1 MAQSGDHMNTAREQI
16 RNYIVENF
24 LFSDDTGLSDTVSFL
39 ESGII
44 DSTGILELISFIE
57 DTFPLKVSDD
67 ELIPENLD
75 SIENLLAY
83 ISRKTATA

>member
-1 MAQSGDHMNTAREQI
+1 MEMNQLREQI

-24 LFSDDTGLSDTVSFL
+24 LFGDDTDLDDSSSFL

-44 DSTGILELISFIE
+44 DSTGILEVIGFLEEKFSI
-57 DTFPLKVSDD
+57 KVNDD

-75 SIENLLAY
+75 SIVNLINYLDRKLA
-83 ISRKTATA
+83 AA